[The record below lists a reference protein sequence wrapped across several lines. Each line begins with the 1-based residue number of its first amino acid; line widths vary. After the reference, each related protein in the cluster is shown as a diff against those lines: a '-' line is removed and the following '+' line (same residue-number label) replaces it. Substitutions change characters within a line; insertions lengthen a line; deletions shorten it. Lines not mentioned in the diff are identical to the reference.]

1 MKKYF
6 PTIVA
11 VIALLLVIMGQA
23 KAQHLGTIETS
34 GMLFKDKLEIH
45 AFDDPTIKGVTCFV
59 TLPKRSMSIEDQTDT
74 SIACRKVGKID
85 GNLVSQKQIFKRSK
99 SWFLKSMYV
108 DRIWDAKR
116 KSLVYVSYT
125 KKMSGDNANNSVS
138 VVTLN

>member
-1 MKKYF
+1 MKKHF
-6 PTIVA
+6 PTVVA
-11 VIALLLVIMGQA
+11 VIALLLIIMGQV

-34 GMLFKDKLEIH
+34 GMVFKDRLKTH

-59 TLPKRSMSIEDQTDT
+59 TLPKRTLAIEDQTDT
-74 SIACRKVGKID
+74 SIACRKVGKIE
-85 GNLVSQKQIFKRSK
+85 GNLVSQKQIFKHSK
-99 SWFLKSMYV
+99 SWFLKSLYV

-125 KKMSGDNANNSVS
+125 KKMAGDNANNSVS